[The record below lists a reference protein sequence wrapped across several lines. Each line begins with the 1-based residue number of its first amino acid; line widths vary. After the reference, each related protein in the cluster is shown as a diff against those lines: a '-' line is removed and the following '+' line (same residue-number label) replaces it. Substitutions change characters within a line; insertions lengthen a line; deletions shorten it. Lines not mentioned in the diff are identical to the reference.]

1 MVAWRPGKKAPIVK
15 SLAASAPSPAADAL
29 APDIES
35 EDALVRNG
43 SLPEYVYAQLR
54 QDIFDMRLLPGDQI
68 TETEI
73 AAYFKVSRTPVRQ
86 ALQRLQN
93 DGLMQGYVRG
103 GWEVVPIDFKRF
115 ADLYEMRKL
124 IETHAVRRLCT
135 RGGDQSVLAGLRAT
149 WCLPAEARE
158 PDGPKAAQLDEIFHQ
173 TLVRAA
179 GNQEMAETFD
189 RLTDRIRIVRR
200 LDFLYGDCLHST
212 YEEHAAILD
221 CIAAGDAESAMRLMS
236 EHIDGSH
243 AEVNQITLHRLHSA
257 RATATTK
264 PPAYVSVRVRRSF

>member
-1 MVAWRPGKKAPIVK
+1 MAAWQPGEKAGIVK
-15 SLAASAPSPAADAL
+15 SVAAQAPATQPDSGEELLA
-29 APDIES
+29 
-35 EDALVRNG
+35 RTG

-73 AAYFKVSRTPVRQ
+73 AAHFKVSRTPVRQ

-124 IETHAVRRLCT
+124 IETHAVRRLCS
-135 RGGDQSVLAGLRAT
+135 GSGDLSVLAALRAT
-149 WCLPAEARE
+149 WCVPAHARE
-158 PDGPKAAQLDEIFHQ
+158 RDGPRAALLDEVFHQ

-179 GNQEMAETFD
+179 GNQEMAD
-189 RLTDRIRIVRR
+189 LRPPHRPHPHR
-200 LDFLYGDCLHST
+200 
-212 YEEHAAILD
+212 A
-221 CIAAGDAESAMRLMS
+221 AAGFPVWRL
-236 EHIDGSH
+236 
-243 AEVNQITLHRLHSA
+243 
-257 RATATTK
+257 
-264 PPAYVSVRVRRSF
+264 PALDL

>member
-1 MVAWRPGKKAPIVK
+1 MK
-15 SLAASAPSPAADAL
+15 SLAASTPAPAADAL

-135 RGGDQSVLAGLRAT
+135 SGSDQSVLADLRAT

-221 CIAAGDAESAMRLMS
+221 SIAAGDAESAMRLMG

>member
-1 MVAWRPGKKAPIVK
+1 MKSVA
-15 SLAASAPSPAADAL
+15 APSPADTL
-29 APDIES
+29 AAPVSVDRGEG
-35 EDALVRNG
+35 EEGQARNG
-43 SLPEYVYAQLR
+43 SLPEYVYARLR

-86 ALQRLQN
+86 ALQRLQG

-115 ADLYEMRKL
+115 SDLYDMRKL
-124 IETHAVRRLCT
+124 IETHAVRRLCAHDAEQAT
-135 RGGDQSVLAGLRAT
+135 DLSVIDGLRAV
-149 WCLPAEARE
+149 WCVPLAQRE
-158 PDGPKAAQLDEIFHQ
+158 LDGPKAALLDEVFHQ

-179 GNQEMAETFD
+179 GNQEMADTFD

-212 YEEHAAILD
+212 YDEHAAILG
-221 CIAAGDAESAMRLMS
+221 CIAAGDGEQAMRLMG

-257 RATATTK
+257 RATSTTK
-264 PPAYVSVRVRRSF
+264 PPAYVAVRVRRQF

>member
-1 MVAWRPGKKAPIVK
+1 M
-15 SLAASAPSPAADAL
+15 
-29 APDIES
+29 
-35 EDALVRNG
+35 
-43 SLPEYVYAQLR
+43 PEYVYARLR
-54 QDIFDMRLLPGDQI
+54 EDIFDMRLLPGDQI

-73 AAYFKVSRTPVRQ
+73 AAFFKVSRTPVRQ
-86 ALQRLQN
+86 ALQRLQG

-124 IETHAVRRLCT
+124 IETHAVRRLCA
-135 RGGDQSVLAGLRAT
+135 RDAAQPLDLSAVDALRAT
-149 WCLPAEARE
+149 WCVPAAARE
-158 PDGPKAAQLDEIFHQ
+158 PDGPRAAQLDEVFHQ

-179 GNQEMAETFD
+179 GNQEMADTFD

-221 CIAAGDAESAMRLMS
+221 CIAAGDVDDAMRRMG

-257 RATATTK
+257 RATSTTK
-264 PPAYVSVRVRRSF
+264 PPAYVSVRVRRQF

>member
-1 MVAWRPGKKAPIVK
+1 MKSVA
-15 SLAASAPSPAADAL
+15 APSPMPPSAEAIDVAE
-29 APDIES
+29 PDGD
-35 EDALVRNG
+35 DALVRSG

-115 ADLYEMRKL
+115 SDLYEMRKL
-124 IETHAVRRLCT
+124 IETHAVRRLCAQA
-135 RGGDQSVLAGLRAT
+135 GDQSVLAGLRAS
-149 WCLPAEARE
+149 WCVPEQARE
-158 PDGPKAAQLDEIFHQ
+158 LDGPKAAQLDEVFHQ

-179 GNQEMAETFD
+179 GNQEMADTFD

-221 CIAAGDAESAMRLMS
+221 CIAAGDADAAQQIMG

>member
-1 MVAWRPGKKAPIVK
+1 VK
-15 SLAASAPSPAADAL
+15 SVAAPPSAAPPAVDVDDANATEHLA
-29 APDIES
+29 
-35 EDALVRNG
+35 RTG

-54 QDIFDMRLLPGDQI
+54 QDIFDMRLLPGDQV
-68 TETEI
+68 TETEV
-73 AAYFKVSRTPVRQ
+73 AAHFKVSRTPVRQ
-86 ALQRLQN
+86 ALQRLQG

-115 ADLYEMRKL
+115 SDLYEMRRL
-124 IETHAVRRLCT
+124 IETHAVRRLCAQA
-135 RGGDQSVLAGLRAT
+135 GDLSVLAGLRAT
-149 WCLPAEARE
+149 WCVPAGERE
-158 PDGPKAAQLDEIFHQ
+158 LDGPKAALLDEIFHQ

-179 GNQEMAETFD
+179 GNQEMADTFD

-221 CIAAGDAESAMRLMS
+221 RIAAGDSEAAQRLMD

>member
-1 MVAWRPGKKAPIVK
+1 MPPGEDAPIVK
-15 SLAASAPSPAADAL
+15 SVAAPPPAETLPESA
-29 APDIES
+29 EG
-35 EDALVRNG
+35 EVRSG
-43 SLPEYVYAQLR
+43 SLPEYVYARLR

-86 ALQRLQN
+86 ALQRLQG

-103 GWEVVPIDFKRF
+103 GWEVVPMDFKRF
-115 ADLYEMRKL
+115 SELYEMRKL
-124 IETHAVRRLCT
+124 IETHVVQRLCS
-135 RGGDQSVLAGLRAT
+135 RDPAHPVDLSCIDGLRRI
-149 WCLPAEARE
+149 WCVPASDRE
-158 PDGPKAAQLDEIFHQ
+158 PDGSKASLLDEQFHQ

-179 GNQEMAETFD
+179 GNQEMADTFD

-221 CIAAGDAESAMRLMS
+221 CIAGGNAEEAMRLMG

-243 AEVNQITLHRLHSA
+243 AEVNQITLHRLHGA
-257 RATATTK
+257 RATSSAK
-264 PPAYVSVRVRRSF
+264 PPPYVAVRVRRQF